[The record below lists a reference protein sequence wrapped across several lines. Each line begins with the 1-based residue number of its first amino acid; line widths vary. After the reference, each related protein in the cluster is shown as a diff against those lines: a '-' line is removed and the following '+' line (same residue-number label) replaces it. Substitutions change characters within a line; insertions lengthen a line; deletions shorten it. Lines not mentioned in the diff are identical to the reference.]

1 MKSKEEILQKIR
13 PYKYLN
19 DLVTVK
25 DAYEAMEQLQAQH
38 EIEMEG
44 LLNWI
49 LDESVDGDIHI
60 EGGVI
65 IMFERDEDGIP
76 IHPNRGATFQY
87 LLAKFRGTKG

>member
-49 LDESVDGDIHI
+49 
-60 EGGVI
+60 
-65 IMFERDEDGIP
+65 R
-76 IHPNRGATFQY
+76 
-87 LLAKFRGTKG
+87 